1 MSAMNAPSMDPH
13 SLATRIASS
22 AGTRPLLLLLDFD
35 GTLCEFQPSPEQVWL
50 RRPRRDALQRLIAMR
65 GVTAGF
71 VSGRRLSDLRERIG
85 LTGDMWF
92 AGLHGLEIE
101 GFGRHFVH
109 PRVEEA
115 RGLLRLL
122 ARALRVQTADL
133 PGVMIEDKE
142 LSIALHVRQA
152 NADDKLKADAAF
164 LRMALPH
171 VEDGT
176 LRLMPGS
183 NVSELLPNI
192 PWNKGDA
199 VSWICAEEKARRGE
213 SPVTV
218 YLGDDVTDEDAF
230 KAVGDEGSV
239 MVGPRPSRV
248 ATRLEN
254 PTAVE
259 AFLGA
264 LADRVEQP

>member
-1 MSAMNAPSMDPH
+1 MTPPARPMDPRA
-13 SLATRIASS
+13 LAARIAAS
-22 AGTRPLLLLLDFD
+22 AHGGPLLLLLDFD
-35 GTLCEFQPSPEQVWL
+35 GTLCEFQPSPDQVWL
-50 RRPRRDALQRLIAMR
+50 RRPRREALQRLIAMPS
-65 GVTAGF
+65 VTAGF

-101 GFGRHFVH
+101 GFGRRFVH
-109 PRVEEA
+109 ERVEEA
-115 RGLLRLL
+115 RGLLGLL

-133 PGVMIEDKE
+133 PGVLIEDKE

-152 NADDKLKADAAF
+152 HADDKLKADAAF

-171 VEDGT
+171 VDDGT

-199 VSWICAEEKARRGE
+199 VRWICAEEKTRRGG
-213 SPVTV
+213 SPATI

-230 KAVGDEGSV
+230 TAVGAEGAV
-239 MVGPRPSRV
+239 MVGPRPSRIE
-248 ATRLEN
+248 TRLEH
-254 PTAVE
+254 PQAVE
-259 AFLGA
+259 VFLGE
-264 LADRVEQP
+264 LAGCLGSS

>member
-1 MSAMNAPSMDPH
+1 MDPRA
-13 SLATRIASS
+13 LAARVAADTAN
-22 AGTRPLLLLLDFD
+22 RPLLLLLDFD

-50 RRPRRDALQRLIAMR
+50 RRPRREALQQLIARR

-71 VSGRRLSDLRERIG
+71 VSGRRLADLRERIG

-101 GFGRHFVH
+101 GFGRRFVH
-109 PRVEEA
+109 ARVDEA
-115 RGLLRLL
+115 RGLLGLL

-133 PGVMIEDKE
+133 PGVIIEDKE
-142 LSIALHVRQA
+142 LSLALHVRQA
-152 NADDKLKADAAF
+152 HPDDKIKADAAF
-164 LRMALPH
+164 LRMTLPH
-171 VEDGT
+171 IDDGT

-199 VSWICAEEKARRGE
+199 VSWICAEEKSRRGE
-213 SPVTV
+213 SPMTI

-230 KAVGDEGSV
+230 TAVGDQGSV
-239 MVGPRPSRV
+239 IVGPRPSRI

-254 PTAVE
+254 PAAVE
-259 AFLGA
+259 AFLRELAGA
-264 LADRVEQP
+264 LPR

>member
-1 MSAMNAPSMDPH
+1 MQFDDPIEVGRRVASAA
-13 SLATRIASS
+13 R
-22 AGTRPLLLLLDFD
+22 GRPLLVLLDFD
-35 GTLCEFQPSPEQVWL
+35 GTLCEFQPEPGMVWL
-50 RRPRRDALQRLIAMR
+50 RRPRREVLQRLIADPR
-65 GVTAGF
+65 VTTGF
-71 VSGRRLSDLRERIG
+71 VSGRRLSDLRERVG

-109 PRVEEA
+109 ERVEEA

-133 PGVMIEDKE
+133 DGVLIEDKE
-142 LSIALHVRQA
+142 LSLALHVRKA
-152 NADDKLKADAAF
+152 NPDDKIKADAAF

-171 VEDGT
+171 IDDGT

-192 PWNKGDA
+192 PWTKGDA
-199 VSWICAEEKARRGE
+199 VRWIRDAERARLGAGGPEPCAI
-213 SPVTV
+213 

-230 KAVGDEGSV
+230 KAVGDESAI
-239 MVGPRPSRV
+239 MVGPRPSLIK
-248 ATRLEN
+248 TRLEN
-254 PTAVE
+254 PGAVE
-259 AFLGA
+259 RFLGS
-264 LADRVEQP
+264 LADAL

>member
-1 MSAMNAPSMDPH
+1 MGAAPVIRFDDP
-13 SLATRIASS
+13 AAIARRV
-22 AGTRPLLLLLDFD
+22 ADAARGRPLLILLDFD
-35 GTLCEFQPSPEQVWL
+35 GTMCEFQPEPGMVWL
-50 RRPRRDALQRLIAMR
+50 QGSRRDVLQRLVAKDQL
-65 GVTAGF
+65 TAGF
-71 VSGRRLSDLRERIG
+71 VSGRRLSDLRERVG

-101 GFGRHFVH
+101 GFGRRFVH
-109 PRVEEA
+109 DRVEEA
-115 RGLLRLL
+115 RGLLGLL

-133 PGVMIEDKE
+133 PGVIIEDKE

-152 NADDKLKADAAF
+152 HPDDKIKADALF

-171 VEDGT
+171 IDDGT

-192 PWNKGDA
+192 PWTKGDA
-199 VSWICAEEKARRGE
+199 VRWIESAERERRGAD
-213 SPVTV
+213 PCVI

-230 KAVGDEGSV
+230 EAVGAGSAI

-248 ATRLEN
+248 DTRLES
-254 PTAVE
+254 PSAVE
-259 AFLGA
+259 AFLTA
-264 LADRVEQP
+264 LGEAI